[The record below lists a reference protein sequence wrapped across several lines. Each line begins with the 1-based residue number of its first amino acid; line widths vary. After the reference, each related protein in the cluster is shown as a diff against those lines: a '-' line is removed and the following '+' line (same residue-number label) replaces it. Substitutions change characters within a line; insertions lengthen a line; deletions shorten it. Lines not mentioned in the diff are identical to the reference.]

1 MAEVWER
8 LGKPRREVR
17 PFNVLLAVTGSV
29 AAIKVEELVAKIRQV
44 QDEVLDSAMDE
55 CECGT
60 ADTTEGEDGK
70 GEVSGLREEA
80 WKFTSSIEVKV
91 VATDA
96 GRKFLP
102 EPGSAGSKA
111 LDTATQLFDEDE
123 WRSWREKGDPVL
135 HIDLRKWA
143 DMMLVAPLSA
153 NTLAKVANGM
163 CDNLVTCVAR
173 AWDFKGAPD
182 NLEKPLVVAP
192 AMNTCMWEH
201 PITEKQLKALDD
213 LGVWIVPPQSK
224 TLACGDVGMGAMAS
238 TDVLCDVIQH
248 CFEEHLHRHSAGSL
262 GRIADRSVLGS
273 KDAFHA
279 VLKRCGKPVVPLF
292 GLRATTSSGFD

>member
-1 MAEVWER
+1 MAELWER

-17 PFNVLLAVTGSV
+17 PFHLLLAVTGSV

-44 QDEVLDSAMDE
+44 QDEVLDSAMDK

-70 GEVSGLREEA
+70 GEVSGLKEEEA

-201 PITEKQLKALDD
+201 PITKKQLKALDD
-213 LGVWIVPPQSK
+213 LGVSSG
-224 TLACGDVGMGAMAS
+224 C
-238 TDVLCDVIQH
+238 
-248 CFEEHLHRHSAGSL
+248 SAARVQRLTHL
-262 GRIADRSVLGS
+262 GRYGS
-273 KDAFHA
+273 SPRKTPMLKPNDALAGRGWGPWH
-279 VLKRCGKPVVPLF
+279 PL
-292 GLRATTSSGFD
+292 TSSATSSSIAS

>member
-1 MAEVWER
+1 MRRAGRGRGRGSGGGRGEGKPGAGEPRAPPLTKAAKAAPALASPGMAELWER

-17 PFNVLLAVTGSV
+17 PFNLLLAVTGSV

-44 QDEVLDSAMDE
+44 QDEVLDSAMDK

-70 GEVSGLREEA
+70 GEVSGLKEEGEA

-163 CDNLVTCVAR
+163 CDNLVTCVVR
-173 AWDFKGAPD
+173 AWSYIGAPD
-182 NLEKPLVVAP
+182 NLLKPLVVAP
-192 AMNTCMWEH
+192 AMSPGMWEH
-201 PITEKQLKALDD
+201 PITKKQLKALDD
-213 LGVWIVPPQSK
+213 LGVSSGCSAARVQRLTHPW
-224 TLACGDVGMGAMAS
+224 VGM
-238 TDVLCDVIQH
+238 
-248 CFEEHLHRHSAGSL
+248 
-262 GRIADRSVLGS
+262 DRPPG
-273 KDAFHA
+273 
-279 VLKRCGKPVVPLF
+279 
-292 GLRATTSSGFD
+292 